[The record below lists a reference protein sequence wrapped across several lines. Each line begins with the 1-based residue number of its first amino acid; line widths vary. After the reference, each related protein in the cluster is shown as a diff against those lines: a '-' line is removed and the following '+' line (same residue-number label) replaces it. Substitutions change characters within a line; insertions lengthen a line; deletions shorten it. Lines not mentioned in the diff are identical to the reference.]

1 MTKELLMNPIAPQ
14 DIPPED
20 FDFPT
25 PQEIV
30 LAKKAGI
37 VLDGDETGDF
47 SQLAQLLDSVPCAK

>member
-1 MTKELLMNPIAPQ
+1 MNPIAPQ